1 MYWREEGE
9 KGASMESGR
18 GTEMGQLT
26 LGKRKARIGI
36 HNYVQGAT
44 ILIKGFPSTKITC
57 NIMCYILKCLFS
69 IKRKYSFLCR

>member
-1 MYWREEGE
+1 MCLTEEDSGLLMSSVCSCCMYWREEGE

-44 ILIKGFPSTKITC
+44 IPRKGI
-57 NIMCYILKCLFS
+57 
-69 IKRKYSFLCR
+69 FLL